1 MDNQLDALIAKA
13 KDIEMPGSLAT
24 LEARVWQKIDVNR
37 PRGSVRYVLHAVR
50 ALPVIAVLV
59 IGGTVGANARVS
71 HQQFA
76 AFSPDPAY
84 AVSRLME

>member
-1 MDNQLDALIAKA
+1 MNNKLDALIGEYKRL
-13 KDIEMPGSLAT
+13 EMPGELNT

-37 PRGSVRYVLHAVR
+37 PRGTALYALNAVR

-59 IGGTVGANARVS
+59 IGGAVGANARVS
-71 HQQFA
+71 QQQFA

-84 AVSRLME
+84 AVSRLMQ